1 MMVKQRKLYQVR
13 YFEGGRFSKQ
23 VGFKTRL
30 VPRAAAMKIAKR
42 LRKALK
48 KLDMLVT
55 VTPILVNCT
64 PEQIAYL
71 ERRYGK

>member
-1 MMVKQRKLYQVR
+1 
-13 YFEGGRFSKQ
+13 
-23 VGFKTRL
+23 
-30 VPRAAAMKIAKR
+30 MKIAKR

-55 VTPILVNCT
+55 VSPVLVNCT